1 MFTGWRWGY
10 PAAVPRSVLPVG
22 LGAAL
27 LTAAL
32 AGCAGRDSGP
42 AQVASEAFY
51 AAVERADT
59 TRACD
64 LLASQTRARLEES
77 ARLPCPGALAGVGLS
92 ARGVRSV
99 QVYGRQAFVEL
110 DGDTAFLAR
119 LSGGWRVV
127 AAGCEEQP
135 GRPYDCQV
143 EAG

>member
-1 MFTGWRWGY
+1 
-10 PAAVPRSVLPVG
+10 V
-22 LGAAL
+22 L
-27 LTAAL
+27 LTAVL
-32 AGCAGRDSGP
+32 AGCAGRDPGP
-42 AQVASEAFY
+42 ARAASEVFY
-51 AAVERADT
+51 AAIERGDT

-77 ARLPCPGALAGVGLS
+77 ARLPCPDALAGVGLS
-92 ARGVRSV
+92 AHGVRSV
-99 QVYGRQAFVEL
+99 HVYGRQAFVEL
-110 DGDTAFLAR
+110 DRDTAFLAR